1 MLWRSWVRIP
11 ALYTFFKKNRYR
23 KLAYNS
29 RDLVSSSYLATRDLE
44 IWSQMYYLWRFRI
57 GHSIR
62 PSHEISK
69 CQFIEMVS
77 VIFGAEATDRR
88 FGKNVLEFLSP
99 QDFFKMVANIP
110 SDGGL
115 NDEAKN
121 ELKTILQRI
130 HGKNEGIK
138 HFLKRLDHNFSC
150 KWSPNFL
157 LAILKNDNWSKI
169 CCGKL
174 LSNFWTNLGYF

>member
-88 FGKNVLEFLSP
+88 FGKNVLGVF
-99 QDFFKMVANIP
+99 IP
-110 SDGGL
+110 SGLFQDGCKHPIRWRLEWWGQKRTQNYPSENSWKEWRYKTFFETSWSQL
-115 NDEAKN
+115 FLQMESKLSFGHF
-121 ELKTILQRI
+121 EKWQLK
-130 HGKNEGIK
+130 
-138 HFLKRLDHNFSC
+138 
-150 KWSPNFL
+150 
-157 LAILKNDNWSKI
+157 
-169 CCGKL
+169 
-174 LSNFWTNLGYF
+174 